1 MKLPRYLTQTESQTK
16 LEATSGY
23 CYVSYL
29 MRTFMKYV
37 QNLFCKPCLL
47 YKLNY
52 ITDKDHMYSNKLLN
66 QAYLQI
72 IIIIIIVAT
81 KINCL
86 F

>member
-1 MKLPRYLTQTESQTK
+1 
-16 LEATSGY
+16 
-23 CYVSYL
+23 
-29 MRTFMKYV
+29 MKYV